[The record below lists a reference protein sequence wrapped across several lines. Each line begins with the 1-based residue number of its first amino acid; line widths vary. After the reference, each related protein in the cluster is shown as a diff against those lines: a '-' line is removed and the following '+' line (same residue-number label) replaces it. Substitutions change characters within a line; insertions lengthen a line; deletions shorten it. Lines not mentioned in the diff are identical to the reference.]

1 MITVVST
8 KVNKTIK
15 PALAGSIMSNK
26 FCSEEWDDV
35 VAAESSVTGSVGDSV
50 GGNSVSVSV

>member
-1 MITVVST
+1 
-8 KVNKTIK
+8 
-15 PALAGSIMSNK
+15 MSNK